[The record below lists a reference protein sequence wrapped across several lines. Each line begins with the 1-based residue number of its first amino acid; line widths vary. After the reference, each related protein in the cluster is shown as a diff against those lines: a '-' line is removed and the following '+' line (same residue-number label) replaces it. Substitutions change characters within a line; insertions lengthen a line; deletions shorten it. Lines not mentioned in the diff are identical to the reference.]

1 MGHAEQADSIGSVAA
16 LDDPVRSR
24 LFAYIRAA
32 GRPVTREEAA
42 VAVGISRKLA
52 AFHLDKLVVARLL
65 VAGVDDARPRRVGRA
80 PKAYQ
85 PAPEA
90 VLVSIPRRS
99 YELLASIL
107 LEATTTTSPA
117 ESAHEARRRVAI
129 AAGRTVGADARRDTA
144 GGSTRVAGDRTLAR
158 VEAVLDAQG
167 FEPFRPEPTRV
178 RLRNCPFHPLAARE
192 PEAVCGINH
201 AYMCGLLDGLR
212 ATSLEAELAPRP
224 GECCVE
230 IGRPRGS
237 GDTR

>member
-1 MGHAEQADSIGSVAA
+1 MGHADQADAIGSVAA

-24 LFAYIRAA
+24 LFAHIRAA
-32 GRPVTREEAA
+32 GGPVTREEAA
-42 VAVGISRKLA
+42 DAVGISRKLA
-52 AFHLDKLVVARLL
+52 AFHLDKLVLAGLL
-65 VAGVDDARPRRVGRA
+65 VAGVDDTRPRRVGRA

-90 VLVSIPRRS
+90 VLVSIPQRS
-99 YELLASIL
+99 YGLLASIL
-107 LEATTTTSPA
+107 LEATTTASPE
-117 ESAHEARRRVAI
+117 ESADQARRRVAT
-129 AAGRTVGADARRDTA
+129 AAGRTLGAAVRRESVTESA
-144 GGSTRVAGDRTLAR
+144 RVAGDRTLAR
-158 VEAVLDAQG
+158 VEAALDAEG

-178 RLRNCPFHPLAARE
+178 RLRNCPFHPMAARE

-212 ATSLEAELAPRP
+212 ATSPEAELAPRP

-237 GDTR
+237 GDPR